1 MEKLLS
7 LSAKRIANEI
17 IETIDLIDDIL
28 WEDYGRLEVGFK
40 PSVVK
45 VLPFK
50 KDRQDFIDFLW
61 NKFYKAKSYNFTG
74 HRFKYRENEFVLTS
88 EIDEETSEISAYL
101 NTLGSQ
107 FKLVT
112 F

>member
-50 KDRQDFIDFLW
+50 KVREEFVDFLW
-61 NKFYKAKSYNFTG
+61 NKFYIAKSYNFTG

-88 EIDEETSEISAYL
+88 VIDEETSEISAYL